1 MQRFFEEKELSDMIP
16 KMTPRRRREKKPTGE
31 ICDWHNVARRAEQEK
46 VELEIKSAVE
56 EKAADMGDHHRRYTG
71 EYLLLI

>member
-56 EKAADMGDHHRRYTG
+56 KRLQTLVMTTGDIWESIY
-71 EYLLLI
+71 Y